1 MRIRMRISP
10 SLSRHL
16 VQPRKLQMLEAQFPR
31 SAQAGPH
38 RDLVCR
44 GRTPWVRLRI
54 ALGHAVAFGFV
65 VVLTRTMPLTYCPG
79 CGRIKP
85 TQLTPFCRNWGFK
98 NSVDYFFS
106 YRMMVVVVVE
116 NGDDNQTPIGRFS
129 DDSEHNQELKP
140 CSYTPCNQRSNT
152 MSLCKIQFTF
162 QTFAAIWWFDVSHC

>member
-1 MRIRMRISP
+1 MISP

-79 CGRIKP
+79 GGRIKP
-85 TQLTPFCRNWGFK
+85 TQLTPGTAGIEASRTAF
-98 NSVDYFFS
+98 
-106 YRMMVVVVVE
+106 ME
-116 NGDDNQTPIGRFS
+116 
-129 DDSEHNQELKP
+129 
-140 CSYTPCNQRSNT
+140 
-152 MSLCKIQFTF
+152 
-162 QTFAAIWWFDVSHC
+162 WFLTG